1 MIFTV
6 DEQTKSIKIK
16 LEPEELELA
25 KTNPESFKIL
35 MDTQSEARRLISKNK
50 AKEFLKRKYKC
61 YECQLPTR

>member
-25 KTNPESFKIL
+25 KTNPESFQALLDMKDKITYEEI
-35 MDTQSEARRLISKNK
+35 MKNFNLIDQLKTLNK
-50 AKEFLKRKYKC
+50 
-61 YECQLPTR
+61 